1 MLCFNYIANIIKLM
15 RLLSREGMRDVD
27 IGICW
32 DAGYIGICGIG
43 GEDGGYAEICGIGG
57 EDGGYAEIC
66 GTDHLPEIGP
76 AGLPFFGPA
85 PPAYKDWET
94 GTANDLQAEKRMPI
108 LYLTC

>member
-15 RLLSREGMRDVD
+15 GLLSREGMRDGD

-32 DAGYIGICGIG
+32 DAGHIGICGIC
-43 GEDGGYAEICGIGG
+43 GEDGGYAEICGICG
-57 EDGGYAEIC
+57 IC

-76 AGLPFFGPA
+76 AGLPFFGL
-85 PPAYKDWET
+85 PPPIHERRET
-94 GTANDLQAEKRMPI
+94 GTANDQRTEKRMLI

>member
-15 RLLSREGMRDVD
+15 GLLSREGMRDGD

-32 DAGYIGICGIG
+32 DAGHIG
-43 GEDGGYAEICGIGG
+43 ICGIGG

-76 AGLPFFGPA
+76 AGLPFLV
-85 PPAYKDWET
+85 PPPLIHEDGKQERQT
-94 GTANDLQAEKRMPI
+94 ICEPKKECLFCI
-108 LYLTC
+108 